1 MKKICIGVA
10 LLLICST
17 ASATTTLYLGEQ
29 ATENQVIYADIGDV
43 IEIGMFVSDVASLAG
58 MDAFILTTGIGTPGT
73 GHTDVVEWYLNPDY
87 IEAQVGDWFDTA
99 ANAPGKSGLEAD
111 AAVSFV
117 MSITSMMAAPRTKD
131 AVGQPIPPELQD
143 EGFVD
148 GSGDIAIFTVQAAND
163 GSVTIDY
170 MPGNLVVGQGGSG
183 TVLGD
188 NDAVAIPFTYTGGV
202 TIIVGDVP
210 EVIPEPATLVLLG
223 VGLLGLVA
231 RKRRK

>member
-29 ATENQVIYADIGDV
+29 ATGNQVIYADIGDV

-58 MDAFILTTGIGTPGT
+58 MDAFILGTGIGTPGT
-73 GHTDVVEWYLNPDY
+73 GHTEVVEWYLNPDY
-87 IEAQVGDWFDTA
+87 VVAQVGEWFLSA
-99 ANAPGKSGLEAD
+99 ANGSGKSGLEAN
-111 AAVSFV
+111 AATSNVL
-117 MSITSMMAAPRTKD
+117 SITAMMAASGNSP
-131 AVGQPIPPELQD
+131 APPFDPLNLETW
-143 EGFVD
+143 VD

-170 MPGNLVVGQGGSG
+170 MAGNLVVGQGGSG

-188 NDAVAIPFTYTGGV
+188 NLAVAIPFTYTGGV
-202 TIIVGDVP
+202 TIIVGEP
-210 EVIPEPATLVLLG
+210 IPEPATLVLLG

>member
-29 ATENQVIYADIGDV
+29 ATGDQVIYAEIGDV

-58 MDAFILTTGIGTPGT
+58 MDAFILGTGIGTPGT

-87 IEAQVGDWFDTA
+87 IVARVGEWFNTA
-99 ANAPGKSGLEAD
+99 ANAAGKSGLQAEA
-111 AAVSFV
+111 ATSNVL
-117 MSITSMMAAPRTKD
+117 SITSMMAASGNSP
-131 AVGQPIPPELQD
+131 APPFDPLNLETW
-143 EGFVD
+143 VA

-163 GSVTIDY
+163 GIVRIDY
-170 MPGNLVVGQGGSG
+170 MAGNLVVGEGGSG

-188 NDAVAIPFTYTGGV
+188 NDAVAIPFYYDHGV
-202 TIIVGDVP
+202 VIAVGISP
-210 EVIPEPATLVLLG
+210 EVIPEPATLALLG